1 MLFARRLTAIRV
13 TTLVA
18 VLASVIL
25 VADHVRPGREFC
37 PLEEACSAAAHSEL
51 GTLFGMPTSMLG
63 LAAFAAVL
71 MMTLLPV
78 RVARKLLQPACF
90 VGAMSAMAFIAY
102 QAMYLDAFCPLCLVA
117 DGAAIVMGYLAL
129 TWPPLPYLRTGR
141 PLSAETGGA
150 RAAWALA
157 LVLTVLIPFA
167 WPREEDLGWE
177 DAPVPAAQ
185 LFGDSAEVGDAPAP
199 EGATAAT
206 VEPAAVALP
215 QDVPAAATPQAVET
229 ARPGSVP
236 EAILATPTHTP
247 EPEPAPEPQPTAPP
261 TEHVVAAT
269 PAPTPPTQ
277 PKPKPKPTGVP
288 VVEYLNAFCAHCRAT
303 HTRLEAVLAHDGTN
317 VRRRR
322 VYTWKGS
329 GYPLWARACAYAE
342 TIGREEAMFR
352 ELTRARR
359 ERPQEV
365 YAAAKRAG
373 IDGPAFRQALLVREP
388 PPRLVRDQRI
398 SRAARLKRLPTF
410 DIGRRRLSGSQSE
423 RELRAAL
430 QAAARTLPPANG

>member
-51 GTLFGMPTSMLG
+51 GTLFGVPTSMLG

-117 DGAAIVMGYLAL
+117 DGAAIVMAYLAL
-129 TWPPLPYLRTGR
+129 TWPPLPSLRTGR
-141 PLSAETGGA
+141 PLSAETGTA

-157 LVLTVLIPFA
+157 LVLTVLAPFA
-167 WPREEDLGWE
+167 WPREEDPGWE
-177 DAPVPAAQ
+177 DAPVPAAE
-185 LFGDSAEVGDAPAP
+185 LFGDGADLATAPAP
-199 EGATAAT
+199 ESAPAAT
-206 VEPAAVALP
+206 VEPATVARAVDLP
-215 QDVPAAATPQAVET
+215 APAKPTVVEA
-229 ARPGSVP
+229 ARPRPVP

-247 EPEPAPEPQPTAPP
+247 EPEPAQDPQPTPPHAEPVAPA
-261 TEHVVAAT
+261 AAT
-269 PAPTPPTQ
+269 PAPTPPT
-277 PKPKPKPTGVP
+277 PPKPTGVP
-288 VVEYLNAFCAHCRAT
+288 VIEYLNAFCAHCRAT
-303 HTRLEAVLAHDGTN
+303 HTRLETVLAHDGTN

-342 TIGREEAMFR
+342 TIGREDAMFR

-388 PPRLVRDQRI
+388 PARLVRDQRI
-398 SRAARLKRLPTF
+398 SKAARLKRLPTF
-410 DIGRRRLSGSQSE
+410 DI
-423 RELRAAL
+423 
-430 QAAARTLPPANG
+430 